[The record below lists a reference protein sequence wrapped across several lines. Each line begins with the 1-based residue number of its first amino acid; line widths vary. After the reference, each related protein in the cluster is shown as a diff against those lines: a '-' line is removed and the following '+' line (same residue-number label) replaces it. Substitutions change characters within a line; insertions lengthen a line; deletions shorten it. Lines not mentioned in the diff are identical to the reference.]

1 MSWLGG
7 LGAIQD
13 VALLENGELQNSRLA
28 QDKLCRPVW
37 VL

>member
-1 MSWLGG
+1 MSWLSD

-13 VALLENGELQNSRLA
+13 MALLENGELQNSRLA
-28 QDKLCRPVW
+28 QDRLCRPVW

>member
-7 LGAIQD
+7 FGAIQD
-13 VALLENGELQNSRLA
+13 MALLENGELQNSGLA
-28 QDKLCRPVW
+28 QDRLCQPVW